1 MSRFQARRCLAPGI
15 SVAPGEVMVA
25 TEIGDPARGLLP
37 CPAAPLVGAVLER
50 RGVRVRYGPVPQCAE
65 ASEADDGAVL
75 FVTSALQ
82 REGEATGIGAAADA
96 VDGVAVAAA
105 RAAVEEWSAVVG
117 TRPLLTA
124 ISPWCHGA
132 VRALEQAREAA
143 ASGPVHVLGWLA
155 ASAQDRDELAAA
167 GAAFAASL
175 ADLPDGATV
184 VLPAHGV
191 PPALRHEAEQRGLT
205 MIDATCPLVE
215 TVHAETRRFAERGDQ
230 IVVIGPAGHAVAAGL
245 AGQAPGRTV
254 WVESP
259 AGAGS
264 VVVAD
269 PRRVSYVL
277 QPGIAVEE
285 TVPVSGALRSRFPA
299 LRGPDPDGFC
309 YAASDRE
316 QTVRA
321 VAAASD
327 VVLVLGAE
335 DEPDTRK
342 LTGLARA
349 AHAKA
354 HVVADSG
361 QIFPSWLAGVTTI
374 GLAETVSARA
384 GLAGEITTALA
395 GLGPLSVTQRKVS
408 TQILGSRVRP
418 GIS

>member
-1 MSRFQARRCLAPGI
+1 L
-15 SVAPGEVMVA
+15 VA

-50 RGVRVRYGPVPQCAE
+50 RGVRVRYGPVPRCAE

-82 REGEATGIGAAADA
+82 REGAATGIGAAADA

-117 TRPLLTA
+117 TRRLLTA
-124 ISPWCHGA
+124 TTPWCPGA
-132 VRALEQAREAA
+132 LRAVEQARKAV

-155 ASAQDRDELAAA
+155 ATAQDRDELAAA
-167 GAAFAASL
+167 GAVFAASP
-175 ADLPDGATV
+175 AEVPDGATV
-184 VLPAHGV
+184 LLPAHGV
-191 PPALRHEAEQRGLT
+191 PPALRHDAEQRGLT
-205 MIDATCPLVE
+205 IIDATCPLVE
-215 TVHAETRRFAERGDQ
+215 TAHAETRRFAERGDQ
-230 IVVIGPAGHAVAAGL
+230 IVLVGPAGHAVTAGL

-254 WVESP
+254 CVESA

-264 VVVAD
+264 VGVAD

-277 QPGIAVEE
+277 QPGIPVEE
-285 TVPVSGALRSRFPA
+285 TAPVSAALRSRFPA

-316 QTVRA
+316 ETVRA

-327 VVLVLGAE
+327 VVLVLGAG

-349 AHAKA
+349 GHAKA
-354 HVVADSG
+354 YVVAG
-361 QIFPSWLAGVTTI
+361 TGEIVPSWLAGVTTI

-384 GLAGEITTALA
+384 GLAGEIATALA
-395 GLGPLSVTQRKVS
+395 GLGPLSVTQRTVS
-408 TQILGSRVRP
+408 TQILGSRVRA